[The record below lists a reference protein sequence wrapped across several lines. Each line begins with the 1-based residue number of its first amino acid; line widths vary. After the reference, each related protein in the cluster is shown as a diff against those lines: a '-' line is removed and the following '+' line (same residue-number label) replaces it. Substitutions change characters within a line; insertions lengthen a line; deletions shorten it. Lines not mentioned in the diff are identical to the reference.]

1 MEVALAFN
9 PTEGMDPRK
18 IFQQYRAERR
28 GQAYTGFT
36 LQLLPH
42 LSRYVPEIK
51 GADGFVA
58 FADLA
63 AESLADTI
71 QEQVAFFDGLR
82 QNFEWKVYDFDSPG
96 NLRDVLA
103 ASGFVPG
110 DTEAFLV
117 ADAKSCLPSK
127 REIPGLDIRRVTGPL
142 ELRDFVR
149 AEQSI
154 WPEHDLSW
162 HIRKY
167 TEELA
172 RDPSAVSLYCAYLNE
187 QPVGTGRVSLP
198 PHSAFA
204 ELNGGGV
211 VASARGRGIFT
222 ALLNQR
228 TAEAIARGYP
238 WLAVDAAPM
247 SRPILLR
254 KGFQHV
260 CWTYPMMHRVGS
272 KHE

>member
-1 MEVALAFN
+1 
-9 PTEGMDPRK
+9 MDPRA

-28 GQAYTGFT
+28 RQAYTGFK
-36 LQLLPH
+36 LQLLPR
-42 LSRYVPEIK
+42 LSRYVAEIK

-58 FADLA
+58 FADLK
-63 AESLADTI
+63 AESVSADV
-71 QEQVAFFDGLR
+71 QEQIAFFVGL
-82 QNFEWKVYDFDSPG
+82 QQSFEWKVYDFDSPAD
-96 NLRDVLA
+96 LRAILA
-103 ASGFVPG
+103 AFGFAQS
-110 DTEAFLV
+110 DEEAFLV
-117 ADAKSCLPSK
+117 ADAKSWRPSK
-127 REIPGLDIRRVTGPL
+127 HEIPGLFIQRVTDPRQ
-142 ELRDFVR
+142 LRDFVS

-172 RDPSAVSLYCAYLNE
+172 RDPGSVSIYCAYLDE
-187 QPVGTGRVSLP
+187 QPVGTGRVSFP
-198 PHSAFA
+198 PNSAFA
-204 ELNGGGV
+204 ELNGGGI

-222 ALLNQR
+222 ALLNHR
-228 TAEAIARGYP
+228 IAEATARGYQ

-260 CWTYPMMHRVGS
+260 CWTYPMIHRVQT
-272 KHE
+272 HA